1 MAANTYFEFGHIV
14 ETLTYDQF
22 HITSNAQIFMFNG
35 FKMLDTIFVDM
46 ELYWTG
52 TLQTNRLYNIFS
64 ISSLSKNLKPIQG
77 VHGNAYSTTGAFLES
92 VPGTFRITEENA
104 EFSTTD
110 ATKKYIFI
118 SFRYR
123 TK

>member
-1 MAANTYFEFGHIV
+1 MAASTNIEFGHIV
-14 ETLTYDQF
+14 ETLTYSQF

-35 FKMLDTIFVDM
+35 FKILDTVFVDM

-64 ISSLSKNLKPIQG
+64 ISSLSENLKPIKG
-77 VHGNAYSTTGAFLES
+77 IHGNVYSTTGSFLES
-92 VPGTFRITEENA
+92 IPGTFRITEENA